1 MFSFSEEVCLAYEAI
16 PVPLAYFQ
24 RSEDKIVPILVSDGL
39 CKMMHADRP
48 ALIERLGSSMLERVH
63 PDDAG
68 RITRAVRDFSSHI
81 SGYNVVYRILKKNS
95 PLWRYFYG
103 FSH

>member
-48 ALIERLGSSMLERVH
+48 DERNDLTGRFH
-63 PDDAG
+63 P
-68 RITRAVRDFSSHI
+68 RADKIPPSAQT
-81 SGYNVVYRILKKNS
+81 
-95 PLWRYFYG
+95 
-103 FSH
+103 